1 MSLLLSHD
9 LIQSPLNYMGGKYKL
24 LPQILPLFPN
34 GIDTF
39 VDLCC
44 GGGNVGLNVVSTKTI
59 LNDKNT
65 ILVSL
70 LKTMMSLGN
79 EFLDLVDAVIDQ
91 YRLSQST
98 KYGYEYYGCKSNA
111 GLASYN
117 KERFLQLRNDFN
129 NRHITDSYYYAMFY
143 VLIIYSFNNQIRFN
157 SHGHF
162 NLPVGKRDYNVKM
175 REKLKQFIYKLRH
188 GNYEFSNLDFRQFD
202 IASVGKNSF
211 VYIDPPYLITRA
223 SYNEHG
229 GWDHNDEKDLLCFI
243 DNLHAHKMRFAL
255 SNVLSNK
262 GKENT
267 ILATWVNNNLHKYKI
282 FNLNHTYNNSNYQ
295 GGNRDKET
303 KEVLIINYF
312 AD

>member
-91 YRLSQST
+91 YRLS
-98 KYGYEYYGCKSNA
+98 
-111 GLASYN
+111 
-117 KERFLQLRNDFN
+117 
-129 NRHITDSYYYAMFY
+129 
-143 VLIIYSFNNQIRFN
+143 
-157 SHGHF
+157 
-162 NLPVGKRDYNVKM
+162 
-175 REKLKQFIYKLRH
+175 
-188 GNYEFSNLDFRQFD
+188 
-202 IASVGKNSF
+202 
-211 VYIDPPYLITRA
+211 
-223 SYNEHG
+223 
-229 GWDHNDEKDLLCFI
+229 
-243 DNLHAHKMRFAL
+243 
-255 SNVLSNK
+255 
-262 GKENT
+262 
-267 ILATWVNNNLHKYKI
+267 
-282 FNLNHTYNNSNYQ
+282 
-295 GGNRDKET
+295 
-303 KEVLIINYF
+303 
-312 AD
+312 